1 MSVALNSDEFIPG
14 GGGARNS
21 AALDKKNG
29 RIAANCGP
37 SGGVGGCVRLGHL
50 PSPVGS
56 VPDKGRWHG
65 PL

>member
-1 MSVALNSDEFIPG
+1 
-14 GGGARNS
+14 
-21 AALDKKNG
+21 
-29 RIAANCGP
+29 
-37 SGGVGGCVRLGHL
+37 VGGCVRLGHL